1 MKEGRKGLLL
11 MLLPTFF
18 WPFGDGQ
25 VRLITTEFSI
35 SIIIVVWSR
44 MFGQL
49 LFLSP
54 LFVRAIRN
62 SELQVSNLRLQIL
75 RGVCYFFPV
84 LIFALALVLAF
95 TDIAPLKNFAYTVF

>member
-35 SIIIVVWSR
+35 SIIVVT
-44 MFGQL
+44 
-49 LFLSP
+49 
-54 LFVRAIRN
+54 
-62 SELQVSNLRLQIL
+62 SERLE
-75 RGVCYFFPV
+75 FND
-84 LIFALALVLAF
+84 LIPM
-95 TDIAPLKNFAYTVF
+95 DSIP